1 MDECIFCKI
10 VNGEMNAD
18 HVYRDDELIALN
30 DVNPQ
35 APVHFLLMPVRHI
48 ATTNDLTAD
57 DTGLIGRMVLKAKE
71 LAMQNP
77 ELEKGYRLVLNCN
90 SMGGQ
95 AVYHIHLHVLGGRR
109 MTWPPG

>member
-1 MDECIFCKI
+1 MEECIFCKI
-10 VNGEMNAD
+10 INGEMNAD
-18 HVYRDDELIALN
+18 LVYRDDELIAIN
-30 DVNPQ
+30 DVSPQ
-35 APVHFLLMPVRHI
+35 APVHFLIMPLRHVP
-48 ATTNDLTAD
+48 TSNDLTAD
-57 DTGLIGRMVLKAKE
+57 DSGLIGRMVLKAKE

-109 MTWPPG
+109 MSWPPG